1 MEAAKAAAQSER
13 HLKIDYL
20 QQSGIAT
27 SASSTTAEDAPFT
40 INDLQSE
47 LSSIPSVSNPQHSAT
62 PDVDPDASGPPTQGL
77 QALQY
82 PQPPALDGNT
92 GTKSGQLAERPVSDS
107 VWGAEFEAADPK
119 TTAAVSLDQQHQA
132 ELTEQAPADDWAD
145 NAFASADTDTW
156 ASGSNGGSGA
166 ATASRFD
173 HAASQQPHQ
182 RQQQAG
188 TDDWADVDFDALD
201 DPEDT
206 SAPDACVFSA
216 PDMHPASDNCDRHAT
231 SAVLANQALHQHN
244 GPVLAKASSSDDT
257 AAYVGEANDSFPSGK
272 APEPGTSSQM
282 PSNRPI
288 LASSHSHDAGADD
301 VWADHAFPAEQAT
314 ADDAP
319 APHPD
324 TASSGS
330 GSAASSI
337 ADGAAVQAS
346 RPAPADD
353 WADNAFEPDA
363 AQLTE
368 ALSES
373 PQPPAHTGS
382 SGPGDA
388 SVSSTTDQHSAR
400 NDWQDSNFS
409 ADTAAE
415 ALRPSDA
422 EPDPGQ
428 ADTAAGGSISPAQA
442 AAQQPAT
449 EEHDDWADQTVSAE
463 ESTAADGSATT
474 DEAAVSAQ
482 QPAAE
487 ADDWGDDDFG
497 DFNDAAEE
505 GGDDGF
511 GAFNEADAKAAKA
524 GDETAVKSNDSQ
536 PSQPQAP
543 TSPAGNHHDDYQ
555 NYRCHCTNQL

>member
-1 MEAAKAAAQSER
+1 MEAAKAAAQPKG
-13 HLKIDYL
+13 HLTGDYL
-20 QQSGIAT
+20 QQSVIAT
-27 SASSTTAEDAPFT
+27 SANSTTAEDAPFT

-62 PDVDPDASGPPTQGL
+62 PDAFPDASGPPTQGL

-92 GTKSGQLAERPVSDS
+92 GTKSGQLAERLVSDS
-107 VWGAEFEAADPK
+107 VWGPEIEAADPE

-166 ATASRFD
+166 APASSLS
-173 HAASQQPHQ
+173 HGASHQQEQHQ

-188 TDDWADVDFDALD
+188 TDDWADVDFDAQD

-206 SAPDACVFSA
+206 SAPDARVFSA
-216 PDMHPASDNCDRHAT
+216 SDKKTTPAVSMHHTSTQPQMHLQPQPSDDKHAT
-231 SAVLANQALHQHN
+231 SAILADQALHQHN

-257 AAYVGEANDSFPSGK
+257 AAYVGEANDAFSSGR
-272 APEPGTSSQM
+272 APEPGTSPQM
-282 PSNRPI
+282 PSSRAI
-288 LASSHSHDAGADD
+288 MASSHSHDAGPHD
-301 VWADHAFPAEQAT
+301 VRAGHAFPEEQAT

-319 APHPD
+319 ASHPD
-324 TASSGS
+324 TASGGS
-330 GSAASSI
+330 GSAVSSI
-337 ADGAAVQAS
+337 ADAAPVQAS
-346 RPAPADD
+346 PPAPADD
-353 WADNAFEPDA
+353 WADNAFETDA

-368 ALSES
+368 TPSES
-373 PQPPAHTGS
+373 LQPSADTS
-382 SGPGDA
+382 S
-388 SVSSTTDQHSAR
+388 SAPR
-400 NDWQDSNFS
+400 QDSAFS

-422 EPDPGQ
+422 EPDYGQ
-428 ADTAAGGSISPAQA
+428 ADTAAGGGDSPDQA
-442 AAQQPAT
+442 AGQPAA
-449 EEHDDWADQTVSAE
+449 EDHDDWADQTVSAE

-505 GGDDGF
+505 GDDDGF

-524 GDETAVKSNDSQ
+524 DNETAVKSNESQ
-536 PSQPQAP
+536 PSPHQAP
-543 TSPAGNHHDDYQ
+543 TSPAGNWHDEMMLSLALM
-555 NYRCHCTNQL
+555 R